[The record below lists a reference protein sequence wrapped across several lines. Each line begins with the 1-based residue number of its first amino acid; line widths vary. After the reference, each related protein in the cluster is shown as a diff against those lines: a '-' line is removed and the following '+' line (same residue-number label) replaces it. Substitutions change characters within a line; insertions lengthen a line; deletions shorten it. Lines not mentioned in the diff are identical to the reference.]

1 MKLVA
6 VERKVLAGMAVAFCA
21 ALVVGIALYRSASLV
36 FSSQQWVG
44 PSMVTIEGLDD
55 LLQSN
60 FELNTA
66 QVSYQLAPKEE
77 LGVRINQVKNI
88 IPAQFAKLETSVNA
102 SQKERIDHLRA
113 VTQKVLESFGVEGK
127 FDREN
132 SQLAIQAALQKLQEV
147 QSGLREIKQGE
158 LDGFRSRLADQN
170 SQIRDSL
177 VIVST
182 TFVIQF
188 CVLGFLF
195 WLGRRDMNERRRM
208 EESMRQ
214 NREELTRARDAAIGA
229 AQIKSQFLANMSHEI
244 RTPMNG
250 VLGMTEILLDTSLSA
265 RQREFAETIQ
275 SSANAL
281 LAIIDDILDFSKIEA
296 GMLRFER
303 ASFNLHTTL
312 EGVIDLFVQSAR
324 KKGLE
329 LAFLIEEQVPVIV
342 AGDAARLR
350 QVLTNLLSNAI
361 KFTPAGEV
369 VLRAS
374 LISESEGTS
383 LIRFEVSDTGIG
395 LSEKDLSLLFNP
407 FVQTDASMTRRFG
420 GTGLGLSISKQLVN
434 GMGGEIGTISTLGK
448 GSTFWFTV
456 KLGAGEALS
465 ARNTPR
471 EGDLRNLRV
480 LLVDDNA
487 TNRKILHYQVS
498 AWGMRDSVASSGPA
512 ALNLLRKGTAFAD
525 PFFIM
530 ILDGHM
536 PELDGLQVVE
546 LIRADPALSAL
557 KIVLLTSIEP
567 REFGEALSGQVDAF
581 LSKPVKQSQLFET
594 LCRVAGVGNNVE
606 ATMPDEPARIPS
618 KLLEKKLRILLAEDN
633 EVNQRVILYRLRML
647 EQHADLVRDGIEAL
661 KLYDE
666 KEYDVI
672 LMDIQ
677 MPHLDGYLVT
687 AEIRNRELRQNRR
700 RTWIIA
706 TTANAMPTDRDRCI
720 EAGMDDY
727 LAKPIQARAL
737 VKALE
742 NYLMNSQSPPTM
754 NSQPLPPANS
764 QSLPPATNLRFL
776 VDSGL
781 ADMVPELISVFLES
795 APLEIKKM
803 EGSYAA
809 GDANGVANA
818 AHSLKGSS
826 SNLGAAHLQ
835 ELCQQ
840 IETQG
845 RSGSMEGVSTLLLAL
860 AGEFDR
866 VRTELLSCPEAQL
879 PESKAEKTLEGER
892 DIDVVLP
899 H

>member
-6 VERKVLAGMAVAFCA
+6 VERKILAGLAVSFFA
-21 ALVVGIALYRSASLV
+21 ALVVGIALYHNASLV

-44 PSMVTIEGLDD
+44 PSMTTIEGVDD

-66 QVSYQLAPKEE
+66 WASYQLAPREE
-77 LGVRINQVKNI
+77 PRVRIDQLKRLI
-88 IPAQFAKLETSVNA
+88 SAQFVKLEMSANA
-102 SQKERIDHLRA
+102 SQKERIALLRSI
-113 VTQKVLESFGVEGK
+113 TQKVLQSSGQEGK
-127 FDREN
+127 FEPET
-132 SQLAIQAALQKLQEV
+132 SPLAIQADLQKLQEV
-147 QSGLREIKQGE
+147 QSGLREIKQRE
-158 LDGFRSRLADQN
+158 LDGFQSRLAGQN

-177 VIVST
+177 IIVST

-188 CVLGFLF
+188 CVMGFLF
-195 WLGRRDMNERRRM
+195 WLGRGDMIERRRM
-208 EESMRQ
+208 EEGMRR
-214 NREELTRARDAAIGA
+214 NREELTRARDAAIAA

-250 VLGMTEILLDTSLSA
+250 VLGMTEILLDTPLSP

-312 EGVIDLFVQSAR
+312 EGAIDLFVQSAR

-329 LAFLIEEQVPVIV
+329 LAFLIEEQVPVMV
-342 AGDAARLR
+342 AGDASRLR

-361 KFTPAGEV
+361 KFTHAGEV

-374 LISESEGTS
+374 LISESEGTT
-383 LIRFEVSDTGIG
+383 LVRFEVSDTGIG
-395 LSEKDLSLLFNP
+395 LSEKDQSLLFTP
-407 FVQTDASMTRRFG
+407 FVQADASTTKRFG

-434 GMGGEIGTISTLGK
+434 GMGGEIGTTSTLGK
-448 GSTFWFTV
+448 GSIFWFTV
-456 KLGAGEALS
+456 KLGVGETLS
-465 ARNTPR
+465 AGNTPR
-471 EGDLRNLRV
+471 EGDLRNVRV

-525 PFFIM
+525 PFSMM

-536 PELDGLQVVE
+536 PELNGLQVVE
-546 LIRADPALSAL
+546 LIRADPTLSAL

-567 REFGEALSGQVDAF
+567 GNFGEALPGRVDAF

-594 LCRVAGVGNNVE
+594 LCRVAGVGNNLE
-606 ATMPDEPARIPS
+606 STMPDEPARIPS

-677 MPHLDGYLVT
+677 MPQLDGYLVT
-687 AEIRNRELRQNRR
+687 AEIRNREIQQNRR

-706 TTANAMPTDRDRCI
+706 TTANAMPADRQRCM

-742 NYLMNSQSPPTM
+742 NYLMNSES
-754 NSQPLPPANS
+754 LPPANS
-764 QSLPPATNLRFL
+764 ESLPPATNLRLL

-781 ADMVPELISVFLES
+781 ADMVPELVAVFLES
-795 APLEIKKM
+795 APQEMKKM
-803 EGSYAA
+803 EGAYAA
-809 GDANGVANA
+809 GDAKRVAHA

-826 SNLGAAHLQ
+826 SNLGTAHFQ
-835 ELCQQ
+835 ELCEQ

-845 RSGSMEGVSTLLLAL
+845 RSGMLEGVAALLAAL
-860 AGEFDR
+860 ATEFDR

-879 PESKAEKTLEGER
+879 SESKAEKSLEGER
-892 DIDVVLP
+892 HIDVVLR

>member
-1 MKLVA
+1 MKLVS
-6 VERKVLAGMAVAFCA
+6 VERKVLAGLVVVFFA
-21 ALVVGIALYRSASLV
+21 ALVAGISAYRGASFV
-36 FSSQQWVG
+36 FSDQLWLA
-44 PSMVTIEGLDD
+44 PSMATIEGLDD
-55 LLQSN
+55 LLQSD
-60 FELNTA
+60 FELNSA
-66 QVSYQLAPKEE
+66 WVSYQLEPQEE
-77 LGVRINQVKNI
+77 LGVRIDQLKRI
-88 IPAQFAKLETSVNA
+88 ISAQFVNLEKSANG
-102 SQKERIDHLRA
+102 SQKERIALLRS
-113 VTQKVLESFGVEGK
+113 VTQRVLESFGEGGK
-127 FDREN
+127 FDRET
-132 SQLAIQAALQKLQEV
+132 SPLAIRADIQRLQEV
-147 QSGLREIKQGE
+147 QSGLRAIKHGE
-158 LDGFRSRLADQN
+158 LNGFRNRLAGQN

-177 VIVST
+177 IIVST
-182 TFVIQF
+182 TVVIQF
-188 CVLGFLF
+188 CVMGFLF
-195 WLGRRDMNERRRM
+195 WLGRGDMIERRRM
-208 EESMRQ
+208 EEGMRR
-214 NREELTRARDAAIGA
+214 NKEELTRARDAAIAA

-250 VLGMTEILLDTSLSA
+250 VLGMTEIILDTPLSP

-312 EGVIDLFVQSAR
+312 EGVIDLFVQAAR

-329 LAFLIEEQVPVIV
+329 LAYLIEEHVPVMV
-342 AGDAARLR
+342 AGDASRLR

-361 KFTPAGEV
+361 KFTEAGEV

-374 LISESEGTS
+374 LTSEIEGIT
-383 LIRFEVSDTGIG
+383 LVRFEVSDTGIG
-395 LSEKDLSLLFNP
+395 LSEKDQTLLFNP
-407 FVQTDASMTRRFG
+407 FVQADASMTRHFG

-434 GMGGEIGTISTLGK
+434 GMGGEIGSTSTLGT
-448 GSTFWFTV
+448 GSIFWFTV
-456 KLGAGEALS
+456 KLGVGEALS
-465 ARNTPR
+465 QNARR
-471 EGDLRNLRV
+471 EGDLRNARV

-525 PFFIM
+525 PFSIM

-536 PELDGLQVVE
+536 PELSGLQVVE
-546 LIRADPALSAL
+546 LIRADPTLSAL
-557 KIVLLTSIEP
+557 KIVLLTSVEP
-567 REFGEALSGQVDAF
+567 GDFGEAWSGQVDAF
-581 LSKPVKQSQLFET
+581 LAKPVKETQLFET

-606 ATMPDEPARIPS
+606 ATMPDEPARTPS

-647 EQHADLVRDGIEAL
+647 EQHADLARDGIAAL

-666 KEYDVI
+666 NEYDAI

-677 MPHLDGYLVT
+677 MPKLDGYLVT
-687 AEIRNRELRQNRR
+687 AEIRSRELRQNRR

-706 TTANAMPTDRDRCI
+706 TTANAMPADRERCI
-720 EAGMDDY
+720 EAGMDDH

-742 NYLMNSQSPPTM
+742 NYLTNSSQS
-754 NSQPLPPANS
+754 LPPSNS
-764 QSLPPATNLRFL
+764 QSLLPATNLRFL
-776 VDSGL
+776 VESGL
-781 ADMVPELISVFLES
+781 ADMVPELVAVFLEW

-803 EGSYAA
+803 ESAYDA
-809 GDANGVANA
+809 GDAKGVADA

-826 SNLGAAHLQ
+826 SNLGTANLQ
-835 ELCQQ
+835 ELCHQ

-845 RSGSMEGVSTLLLAL
+845 RSGTLEGVSVLMTAL

-866 VRTELLSCPEAQL
+866 VRTELLFCPDLSCQPLSSNTQSNFGAPPDRPE
-879 PESKAEKTLEGER
+879 
-892 DIDVVLP
+892 D
-899 H
+899 

>member
-1 MKLVA
+1 M
-6 VERKVLAGMAVAFCA
+6 
-21 ALVVGIALYRSASLV
+21 
-36 FSSQQWVG
+36 
-44 PSMVTIEGLDD
+44 IEGLDD

-60 FELNTA
+60 FELNNA
-66 QVSYQLAPKEE
+66 QTSYQRVPEE
-77 LGVRINQVKNI
+77 EVRIRIDQLKRSI
-88 IPAQFAKLETSVNA
+88 SAQFAKLEVSANA
-102 SQKERIDHLRA
+102 SQKERLDLLWS
-113 VTQKVLESFGVEGK
+113 VTQKVLESFGEVGK
-127 FDREN
+127 FEQGT
-132 SQLAIQAALQKLQEV
+132 SPLAIQTAMQKLQEV

-158 LDGFRSRLADQN
+158 LKGIRSRLAVQN
-170 SQIRDSL
+170 SKIRESSI
-177 VIVST
+177 IVAI

-188 CVLGFLF
+188 CVMGFLF
-195 WLGRRDMNERRRM
+195 WLGRADLIERRRM
-208 EESMRQ
+208 EEGMRQ
-214 NREELTRARDAAIGA
+214 NREELTRARDAAIAA

-250 VLGMTEILLDTSLSA
+250 VLGMTEILLDTSLSP

-296 GMLRFER
+296 GMLRFEQ

-312 EGVIDLFVQSAR
+312 EGVIDLFVQAAR

-329 LAFLIEEQVPVIV
+329 LAFLIEEKVPVMV
-342 AGDAARLR
+342 AGDASRLR

-361 KFTPAGEV
+361 KFTHAGEV
-369 VLRAS
+369 VLRTS
-374 LISESEGTS
+374 LVSESEGTT
-383 LIRFEVSDTGIG
+383 LVRFEVSDTGIG
-395 LSEKDLSLLFNP
+395 LSEKDQSLLFTP
-407 FVQTDASMTRRFG
+407 FVQADASTTRRFG

-448 GSTFWFTV
+448 GSIFWFTV
-456 KLGAGEALS
+456 KLGVGEAFS
-465 ARNTPR
+465 AGSIPR
-471 EGDLRNLRV
+471 EGDLRNVRV

-525 PFFIM
+525 PFSMM

-536 PELDGLQVVE
+536 PELNGLQVVE
-546 LIRADPALSAL
+546 LIRADPNLKEL

-567 REFGEALSGQVDAF
+567 GDFGEALSGQVDAF

-594 LCRVAGVGNNVE
+594 LCHVAGVGNNVE
-606 ATMPDEPARIPS
+606 STPTDEPARIPS
-618 KLLEKKLRILLAEDN
+618 KLLGKKLRILLAEDN

-661 KLYDE
+661 KLYDDN
-666 KEYDVI
+666 EYDVI

-677 MPHLDGYLVT
+677 MPQLDGYLVT

-706 TTANAMPTDRDRCI
+706 TTANAMPTDRERCI

-727 LAKPIQARAL
+727 LAKPIQAQAL

-742 NYLMNSQSPPTM
+742 NYLTNSQSLPGTG
-754 NSQPLPPANS
+754 SQPLAPANS
-764 QSLPPATNLRFL
+764 HLLPPATNLRL
-776 VDSGL
+776 LLDAGM
-781 ADMVPELISVFLES
+781 ADIVPELVAIFLES
-795 APLEIKKM
+795 APLEVKKM
-803 EGSYAA
+803 EEACAA
-809 GDANGVANA
+809 GDAKGVADA

-826 SNLGAAHLQ
+826 SNLGTAHLQ

-845 RSGSMEGVSTLLLAL
+845 RSGTLEGVSAFLPTLES
-860 AGEFDR
+860 EFDR
-866 VRTELLSCPEAQL
+866 VRTELLSCPEARL
-879 PESKAEKTLEGER
+879 SEPKR
-892 DIDVVLP
+892 
-899 H
+899 

>member
-1 MKLVA
+1 MKLVS
-6 VERKVLAGMAVAFCA
+6 VERKILAGLAVSFFA
-21 ALVVGIALYRSASLV
+21 ALVVGIALYHNASLV

-44 PSMVTIEGLDD
+44 PSMTTIEGVDD

-66 QVSYQLAPKEE
+66 WASYQLAPREE
-77 LGVRINQVKNI
+77 PRVRIDQLKRLI
-88 IPAQFAKLETSVNA
+88 SAQFVKLEMSATA
-102 SQKERIDHLRA
+102 SQKERIALLRSI
-113 VTQKVLESFGVEGK
+113 TQKVLQSSGQEGK
-127 FDREN
+127 FEPET
-132 SQLAIQAALQKLQEV
+132 SPPAIQADLQKLQEV
-147 QSGLREIKQGE
+147 QSGLREIKQRE
-158 LDGFRSRLADQN
+158 LDGFQSRLAGQN

-177 VIVST
+177 IIVST

-188 CVLGFLF
+188 CVMGFLF
-195 WLGRRDMNERRRM
+195 WLGRGDMIERRRM
-208 EESMRQ
+208 EEGMRR
-214 NREELTRARDAAIGA
+214 NREELTRARDAAIAA

-250 VLGMTEILLDTSLSA
+250 VLGMTEILLDTPLSP

-312 EGVIDLFVQSAR
+312 EGAIDLFVQSAR

-329 LAFLIEEQVPVIV
+329 LAFLIEEQVPVMV
-342 AGDAARLR
+342 AGDASRLR

-361 KFTPAGEV
+361 KFTHAGEV

-374 LISESEGTS
+374 LISESEGTT
-383 LIRFEVSDTGIG
+383 LVRFEVSDTGIG
-395 LSEKDLSLLFNP
+395 LSEKDQSLLFTP
-407 FVQTDASMTRRFG
+407 FVQADASTTKRFG

-434 GMGGEIGTISTLGK
+434 GMGGEIGTTSTLGK
-448 GSTFWFTV
+448 GSIFWFTV
-456 KLGAGEALS
+456 KLGVGETLS
-465 ARNTPR
+465 AGNTPR
-471 EGDLRNLRV
+471 EGDLRNVRV

-525 PFFIM
+525 PFSMM

-536 PELDGLQVVE
+536 PELNGLQVVE
-546 LIRADPALSAL
+546 LIRADPTLSAL

-567 REFGEALSGQVDAF
+567 GNFGEALPGRVDAF

-594 LCRVAGVGNNVE
+594 LCRVAGVGNNLE
-606 ATMPDEPARIPS
+606 STMPDEPARIPS

-661 KLYDE
+661 KFYDE

-677 MPHLDGYLVT
+677 MPQLDGYLVT
-687 AEIRNRELRQNRR
+687 AEIRNREIQQNRR

-706 TTANAMPTDRDRCI
+706 TTANAMPADRQRCM

-742 NYLMNSQSPPTM
+742 NYLMNSES
-754 NSQPLPPANS
+754 LPPANS
-764 QSLPPATNLRFL
+764 ESLPPATNLRLL

-781 ADMVPELISVFLES
+781 ADMVPELVAVFLES
-795 APLEIKKM
+795 APQEMKKM
-803 EGSYAA
+803 EGAYAA
-809 GDANGVANA
+809 GDAKRVAHA

-826 SNLGAAHLQ
+826 SNLGMAHFQ
-835 ELCQQ
+835 ELCEQ

-845 RSGSMEGVSTLLLAL
+845 RAGMLEGVAALLAAL
-860 AGEFDR
+860 ATEFDR

-879 PESKAEKTLEGER
+879 SESKAEKSLEGEPH
-892 DIDVVLP
+892 IDVVLR

>member
-6 VERKVLAGMAVAFCA
+6 VERKILAGLAVAFFA
-21 ALVVGIALYRSASLV
+21 AMVVGIALYRNASLV

-44 PSMVTIEGLDD
+44 SSMTTIEGLDD
-55 LLQSN
+55 LLQTNS
-60 FELNTA
+60 ELNTA
-66 QVSYQLAPKEE
+66 WVSYQLAPREE
-77 LGVRINQVKNI
+77 LGVRVNQLKRI
-88 IPAQFAKLETSVNA
+88 IAAQFVKLETSAYA
-102 SQKERIDHLRA
+102 SQKERIGHLRS
-113 VTQKVLESFGVEGK
+113 VTQKMLESVGEEGK
-127 FDREN
+127 FDRGT
-132 SQLAIQAALQKLQEV
+132 SPLAIQAALQKLKEV
-147 QSGLREIKQGE
+147 QIGLREIKQGE
-158 LDGFRSRLADQN
+158 LNGFRSRLADQN
-170 SQIRDSL
+170 SQIRKSL
-177 VIVST
+177 VIVAT
-182 TFVIQF
+182 TFAIQF
-188 CVLGFLF
+188 CLMGFLF
-195 WLGRRDMNERRRM
+195 WLGRGDMIERRRT
-208 EESMRQ
+208 EEGNRQ
-214 NREELTRARDAAIGA
+214 NREELTRARDAAIAA

-329 LAFLIEEQVPVIV
+329 LAFLIEEQVPVMV
-342 AGDAARLR
+342 AGDASRLR

-361 KFTPAGEV
+361 KFTQAGEV
-369 VLRAS
+369 VVRTS
-374 LISESEGTS
+374 VISETEGTT
-383 LIRFEVSDTGIG
+383 LVRFEVSDTGIG
-395 LSEKDLSLLFNP
+395 LSEEDQSLLFNP
-407 FVQTDASMTRRFG
+407 FVQADASTTRRFG

-434 GMGGEIGTISTLGK
+434 GMGGEIGAISTLGK
-448 GSTFWFTV
+448 GSIFWFTV
-456 KLGAGEALS
+456 KLGVGEALS
-465 ARNTPR
+465 PGSTPSG
-471 EGDLRNLRV
+471 GDLRNLRV

-512 ALNLLRKGTAFAD
+512 ALNLLRQGTAFAD
-525 PFFIM
+525 PFSIM

-536 PELDGLQVVE
+536 PELTGLQVVE
-546 LIRADPALSAL
+546 LIRAESTLSAI
-557 KIVLLTSIEP
+557 KIVLLTSNEP
-567 REFGEALSGQVDAF
+567 GNFGEALSGQVDAF

-594 LCRVAGVGNNVE
+594 LCRVAGVGNNFKAPV
-606 ATMPDEPARIPS
+606 PVEPARIPS
-618 KLLEKKLRILLAEDN
+618 KLVEKKLRILLAEDN

-661 KLYDE
+661 KRYDE
-666 KEYDVI
+666 NEYDVI

-677 MPHLDGYLVT
+677 MPQLDGYLVT
-687 AEIRNRELRQNRR
+687 AEIRSRELRQNRR

-706 TTANAMPTDRDRCI
+706 TTANAMPTDRERCI

-742 NYLMNSQSPPTM
+742 NYLT
-754 NSQPLPPANS
+754 NSQPPAPVNS
-764 QSLPPATNLRFL
+764 QLLAPATNLRPLF
-776 VDSGL
+776 DSGL
-781 ADMVPELISVFLES
+781 ADMVPELVSVFLES

-803 EGSYAA
+803 ESAYAA
-809 GDANGVANA
+809 GDAKGVVQA

-826 SNLGAAHLQ
+826 SNLGTTHLQ
-835 ELCQQ
+835 DLCQQ
-840 IETQG
+840 IEMQG
-845 RSGSMEGVSTLLLAL
+845 RSGTLEGVSALLLAL
-860 AGEFDR
+860 GGEFER
-866 VRTELLSCPEAQL
+866 VRTELLSCPEGQL
-879 PESKAEKTLEGER
+879 FEIES
-892 DIDVVLP
+892 
-899 H
+899 